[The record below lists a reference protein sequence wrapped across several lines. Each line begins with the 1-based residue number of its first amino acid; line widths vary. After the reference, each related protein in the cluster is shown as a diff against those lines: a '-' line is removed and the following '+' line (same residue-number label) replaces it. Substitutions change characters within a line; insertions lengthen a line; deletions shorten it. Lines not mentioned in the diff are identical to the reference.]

1 MPLLAILEVAGTNL
15 LLSGDNVLVIALMS
29 KTVDKRKRFVTL
41 AWALGVSLILGFGIL
56 VLLSFLFR
64 FSILKAVFGAVV
76 CFMAFHLVRTHA
88 SHLASHAPQGVGR
101 TVLRIV
107 TGNLL
112 MSFEND
118 VALIAL
124 AHGNP
129 WTAWSGVL
137 ITAPL
142 LFFGSHLVSWVL
154 HRYPLLVDAG
164 AVYLFHLGTGLVLA
178 IPGLPHDARLW
189 AWGATV
195 VFTGYAA
202 VRYIQRMRAAPPIQ

>member
-1 MPLLAILEVAGTNL
+1 MPLLAILEVAGANL

-29 KTVDKRKRFVTL
+29 KTVRKGKRFVAL
-41 AWALGVSLILGFGIL
+41 AWALGVSMAIVFGIL
-56 VLLSFLFR
+56 VLLSLFFR
-64 FSILKAVFGAVV
+64 FSILKAVFGLVV

-88 SHLASHAPQGVGR
+88 SHLARDVPQGVGR
-101 TVLRIV
+101 AVLRIAM
-107 TGNLL
+107 GNLL

-129 WTAWSGVL
+129 WTAWVGVL

-142 LFFGSHLVSWVL
+142 IFFGSHLVAWVL
-154 HRYPLLVDAG
+154 HRYPLIVDAG
-164 AVYLFHLGTGLVLA
+164 AVYLFHLGTGLLLGV
-178 IPGLPHDARLW
+178 PVLPHDAWIW

-195 VFTGYAA
+195 LFAGYAA
-202 VRYIQRMRAAPPIQ
+202 LRYIRRIRAAPPVQ